1 MARGP
6 TIRTLSSDVD
16 AINLGRVLSRLERKV
31 LSANADPRLR
41 QSSYE
46 RSKTAANVEH
56 ARDLLLRLEHSTPG
70 IKIQSRKQAAQNE
83 RVHQR
88 TLIKRLNDRLYQL
101 GQDDHGT
108 LSPDSTDDEDLL
120 GEKALP
126 PLSNPPASPTRLP
139 LTLDRPNGSSVSH
152 HLTTSTL
159 RSRLLPSGS
168 PASET
173 TANTLW
179 SNPTTLEAPPPSAL
193 TILESDS
200 GTQAQLTSSLVRLA
214 AALKQSSL
222 RLSASLAEDDVTL
235 STTVSAL
242 DKNTDGM
249 SVASKRMGML
259 RSMSEG
265 RWWWGR
271 MLLYGM
277 IAGLW
282 LVALTIVFLMP
293 KLRW

>member
-1 MARGP
+1 M
-6 TIRTLSSDVD
+6 LSFDVD
-16 AINLGRVLSRLERKV
+16 AINLGRALSRLEYKV
-31 LSANADPRLR
+31 LSGNADPRLQR
-41 QSSYE
+41 SSYE

-70 IKIQSRKQAAQNE
+70 IKIQSRRQAAQNE

-88 TLIKRLNDRLYQL
+88 ALVKRLNDRLCQL
-101 GQDDHGT
+101 EQKYDST
-108 LSPDSTDDEDLL
+108 ISSDSTDDEDLL
-120 GEKALP
+120 GEKVLA
-126 PLSNPPASPTRLP
+126 SISHSPASSAPLP
-139 LTLDRPNGSSVSH
+139 LGRRNEFSVSSG
-152 HLTTSTL
+152 LTTSTL
-159 RSRLLPSGS
+159 RRSRLLPSS
-168 PASET
+168 PPALET
-173 TANTLW
+173 TAHPIS
-179 SNPTTLEAPPPSAL
+179 SNSATLEAPTPSAP

-200 GTQAQLTSSLVRLA
+200 STQAQLTSALVQLA
-214 AALKQSSL
+214 TALKQSSL
-222 RLSASLAEDDVTL
+222 TLSASLAEDNVTL
-235 STTVSAL
+235 STTASAL

-249 SVASKRMGML
+249 SAASKRMGML

-277 IAGLW
+277 IGVLW